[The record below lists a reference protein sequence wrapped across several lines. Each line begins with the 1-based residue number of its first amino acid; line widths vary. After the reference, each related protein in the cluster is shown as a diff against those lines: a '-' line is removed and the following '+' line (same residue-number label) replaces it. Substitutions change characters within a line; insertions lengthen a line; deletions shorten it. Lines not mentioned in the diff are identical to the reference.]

1 MSIANEARDFAAV
14 PGVYVPQV
22 VTPQAIAN
30 LRTKGMARLAGT
42 SHTPATSTQTS
53 GGNDGLVIFALAAAA
68 AAVGIGVA
76 VTRRRHVRR

>member
-30 LRTKGMARLAGT
+30 LRTKGMARLAST
-42 SHTPATSTQTS
+42 SHTTATNAQSS
-53 GGNDGLVIFALAAAA
+53 GGSVGLVIFALAAAA
-68 AAVGIGVA
+68 AVGIGVA
-76 VTRRRHVRR
+76 VARRRHVRR